1 MLNSKTKLDM
11 KNNFSI
17 FDILF
22 IVISAG
28 ILITLNEFDY
38 GDKSMAFVLIPV
50 LSAYFIG
57 KLVGRKTVSK

>member
-1 MLNSKTKLDM
+1 MLNSKTKLSM

-28 ILITLNEFDY
+28 ILIAINEFDY
-38 GDKSMAFVLIPV
+38 SDKSMAFVLIPV

-57 KLVGRKTVSK
+57 KFIGRKEVSK